1 MNLEKQYGGIDSFR
15 VIAALLVVAIHTSP
29 LLSIN
34 ETADF
39 VFTRIIDRVGV
50 PFFFM
55 ATGFFLL
62 PPFLRKE
69 GRPQSVIRLLAK
81 CGKYY
86 GIATLIYLPILF
98 YKGYFQEEASFPAVV
113 KDIFFDGTFY
123 HLWYFP
129 AVAMG
134 ACLLILLLQQFSS
147 KMVFFLAFGLYG
159 IGLFGDSYYGF
170 VENVPWIKT
179 GYEWLFAFSD
189 YTRNGIFF
197 APVYLLLGGIIA
209 EQKRPL
215 SKKACVTGLLLTFSL
230 LLAEGLWLH
239 QLSVQRHDSMYI
251 MLIPVMFFLFHWLLL
266 WGGRSNAAWRSASM
280 WIYIIHPLCIILVRG
295 LAKVTNLSWLLV
307 ENSLVHYGMVVL
319 ASVIGSLLIVQL
331 TARKKAKP
339 FPKGRAWAEINLDN
353 LRHNAT
359 VLQNILPST
368 CKFMAVVKA
377 NAYGHGDVQVA
388 KELNRA
394 GIFSFAVATLAE
406 GVTLRQHGIKG
417 DILILGYTHPKDIP
431 SLKRYRLIQTVVD
444 YSYAAMLE
452 DIGEKIRVHVKV
464 DTGMHRLG
472 ESYSHIDNLK
482 AIFGCKHLLIEGIY
496 THLSAADSLRS
507 SDVAYTRQ
515 QIGRFYDAINQIS
528 HSGYAIPRIHI
539 QSSYGVL
546 NYPELDCDYVRV
558 GIALYG
564 AYSHPLDQTKMSVDL
579 RPVMAVKA
587 RVSAVKEIPAG
598 DAVSY
603 GRDYIASRPMKIAVV
618 AIGYADGLPRN
629 ALGSQ
634 GQVLIYG
641 HRAPIVGKICM
652 DQMMIDITDIPGV
665 AQGDTVTIWGQ
676 DGAEQITAEQ
686 IAANSNTIT
695 NELVSRIGS
704 RLERV
709 YIRHKQAK

>member
-15 VIAALLVVAIHTSP
+15 IIAALLVVAIHTSP
-29 LLSIN
+29 LLSIH

-62 PPFLRKE
+62 PPFLRNE
-69 GRPQSVIRLLAK
+69 GHPRGITRFLIKCAK
-81 CGKYY
+81 FY
-86 GIATLIYLPILF
+86 GVATLIYLPILF
-98 YKGYFQEEASFPAVV
+98 YKGYFQEEASLPEVV

-134 ACLLILLLQQFSS
+134 ACLVVLLLKRFSTPV
-147 KMVFFLAFGLYG
+147 VFCLALGLYG

-170 VENVPWIKT
+170 AENVPWIKT

-197 APVYLLLGGIIA
+197 APIYLLLGGMIA
-209 EQKRPL
+209 EEKQTFP
-215 SKKACVTGLLLTFSL
+215 KKVYVIGLLLSFSL

-239 QLSVQRHDSMYI
+239 HLSVQRHDSMYI
-251 MLIPVMFFLFHWLLL
+251 MLVPVMFFLFHWLLL

-280 WIYIIHPLCIILVRG
+280 WIYIIHPLCIIMVRG
-295 LAKVTNLSWLLV
+295 LAKTINLTWLLV
-307 ENSLVHYGMVVL
+307 DNSLIHYGMVVL
-319 ASVIGSLLIVQL
+319 VSVIVSMLIVRL
-331 TARKKAKP
+331 IPRKKSEP

-359 VLQNILPST
+359 VLQNVLPST
-368 CKFMAVVKA
+368 CTFMAVVKA
-377 NAYGHGDVQVA
+377 NAYGHGDVRIA
-388 KELNRA
+388 KELNQV
-394 GIFSFAVATLAE
+394 GISSFAVATLAE
-406 GVTLRQHGIKG
+406 GVTLRRDGVKG
-417 DILILGYTHPKDIP
+417 DILILGYTHPQDIP
-431 SLKRYRLIQTVVD
+431 SLKRYNLIQTVVD
-444 YSYAAMLE
+444 HSYAAMLE
-452 DIGEKIRVHVKV
+452 ETGEKIRVHVKV

-472 ESYSHIDNLK
+472 ESYSHIDNLED
-482 AIFGCKHLLIEGIY
+482 IFRCKHLVIEGIY
-496 THLSAADSLRS
+496 THLSAADSLRPD
-507 SDVAYTRQ
+507 DVAYTRQ
-515 QIGRFYDAINQIS
+515 QIDHFFETIDRIKR
-528 HSGYAIPRIHI
+528 SGYAIPNIHI

-564 AYSHPLDQTKMSVDL
+564 AYSHPQDQTKVSVDL

-587 RVSAVKEIPAG
+587 RVAAVKDIPAG

-603 GRDYIASRPMKIAVV
+603 GRDFIAHRPMKIAVV

-629 ALGSQ
+629 DHDGQ
-634 GQVLIYG
+634 GYVLIHG
-641 HRAPIVGKICM
+641 RRAPIIGKICM
-652 DQMMIDITDIPGV
+652 DQLMIDVTDIPDA

-676 DGAEQITAEQ
+676 DGTDEITAEQ
-686 IAANSNTIT
+686 VAANSKTIT
-695 NELVSRIGS
+695 NELVSRIGT

-709 YIRHKQAK
+709 YICTKQA

>member
-1 MNLEKQYGGIDSFR
+1 M
-15 VIAALLVVAIHTSP
+15 
-29 LLSIN
+29 
-34 ETADF
+34 
-39 VFTRIIDRVGV
+39 
-50 PFFFM
+50 
-55 ATGFFLL
+55 
-62 PPFLRKE
+62 
-69 GRPQSVIRLLAK
+69 QS
-81 CGKYY
+81 
-86 GIATLIYLPILF
+86 
-98 YKGYFQEEASFPAVV
+98 
-113 KDIFFDGTFY
+113 
-123 HLWYFP
+123 
-129 AVAMG
+129 
-134 ACLLILLLQQFSS
+134 
-147 KMVFFLAFGLYG
+147 
-159 IGLFGDSYYGF
+159 
-170 VENVPWIKT
+170 
-179 GYEWLFAFSD
+179 
-189 YTRNGIFF
+189 
-197 APVYLLLGGIIA
+197 
-209 EQKRPL
+209 
-215 SKKACVTGLLLTFSL
+215 
-230 LLAEGLWLH
+230 
-239 QLSVQRHDSMYI
+239 
-251 MLIPVMFFLFHWLLL
+251 
-266 WGGRSNAAWRSASM
+266 
-280 WIYIIHPLCIILVRG
+280 
-295 LAKVTNLSWLLV
+295 
-307 ENSLVHYGMVVL
+307 
-319 ASVIGSLLIVQL
+319 
-331 TARKKAKP
+331 
-339 FPKGRAWAEINLDN
+339 
-353 LRHNAT
+353 
-359 VLQNILPST
+359 ILPST

-377 NAYGHGDVQVA
+377 NAYGHGDVQIA

-406 GVTLRQHGIKG
+406 GVTLRKHGIKG

-564 AYSHPLDQTKMSVDL
+564 AYSHPQDQTKVSVDL
-579 RPVMAVKA
+579 LPVMAVKA

-603 GRDYIASRPMKIAVV
+603 GRDYVASRPMKIAVV

-629 ALGSQ
+629 ALDSQ
-634 GQVLIYG
+634 GQVLIHG

-652 DQMMIDITDIPGV
+652 DQLMIDVTDIPGV

-676 DGAEQITAEQ
+676 DGTEQITAEQ
-686 IAANSNTIT
+686 VAANSNTIT